1 MENKTENFL
10 SIPTQD
16 NNELDIC
23 EEIKKSIEAII
34 LYRSLYILKK
44 KFQLKKPKI
53 RSLYNSFNI
62 DKNSNVAQYNS
73 YQVNIENFVIICETI
88 FKECNIL
95 LTTLTNPKDIFLSN
109 IFLNMNRKMNEMNGI
124 LNDIK
129 TYITEQNNSLVKK
142 YNNLFYNKKIKPNLI
157 KNILENKQK
166 QSIKKTYNNNSL
178 KSYNDNNQMN
188 INYQNNEKSDINIVT
203 IEKEKEIKNETNQD
217 EEEEE
222 IQRTIV
228 EYNRKGKIIRTFNR
242 IANDN
247 LTLSINKENEKNEKK
262 KNLKNIIKEKI
273 QYFQINNNNDFVGSY
288 MQNILEKSTNFEVIN
303 EKEEYN
309 YENDEKN
316 KTVSMYKLIDIENNI
331 NYNNILYIETLP
343 LIIADYMQQF
353 PFYCIIETESDL
365 ANELNILFD
374 KELIEKMN
382 NYEEAL
388 KFKNENYITKELYKY
403 EKSKTKI
410 ENNIKIYENLINEK
424 KSKGDNTVIL
434 ENMLEKLL
442 AKNIVIQDKISQLKS
457 ENNNN
462 NNNNTI
468 KYEFNTKNDY
478 QDANITNNM
487 ELNDIS
493 RYTNIGVKLSESN
506 NNKTL
511 NNYEYNKSKIKLS
524 DIGKEKM
531 SISQL
536 NTNLKYKKSITTK
549 PNITTDRTDN
559 NTKISNSVKDIF
571 NFYSRQHNS
580 VGSNGL
586 FADVEKNMEHLTTSE
601 FSKFCVEFNIPITR
615 QKCNDIYK
623 KSLSLSPS
631 KENRPQL
638 MNLEAFIYSL
648 KYIAN
653 NIHQNKLSLLQRNIQ
668 QEKSKLNSLEM
679 KQVKIKEMEK
689 YNNSLNLNSN
699 NNTNKNKN
707 TFDKGEFY
715 FECEKKKYMNS
726 IFNLENKYN
735 NEKNKTEDEIMNNF
749 YVYIGINSNNEYKS
763 KLKGFLLP
771 FRTREK
777 KKSLT
782 RSKNSIWSRLESEI
796 REANKI
802 FIMRKNEQKK
812 LVLSKEVLEK
822 QLLFKK
828 KKKLFKIKNE
838 RLHEHI
844 EKKINKKYADK
855 LSDFRNELKRKKLE
869 KIEMKR
875 KEELDKKNI
884 ISWNKLEDFDVSNLE
899 IDENEKKL
907 FIESD
912 NSDEDEEIINRMSNY
927 KKRLNKN
934 NSALDLT
941 SKNSLLLP
949 PITKKINL
957 EKDNSL
963 KDDLN
968 SNEFKEIINND
979 YNMKKEETNNFGNLS
994 AITNNNQNFN
1004 YD

>member
-10 SIPTQD
+10 SVPSQD

-109 IFLNMNRKMNEMNGI
+109 IFLNMNRKINEMNGI

-157 KNILENKQK
+157 KNILENKQN
-166 QSIKKTYNNNSL
+166 QSTKKTYNKKSL
-178 KSYNDNNQMN
+178 NSYNNNQTN
-188 INYQNNEKSDINIVT
+188 INYQSNEKIDMNIVT

-228 EYNRKGKIIRTFNR
+228 EYNRKGKVIRTFNR

-262 KNLKNIIKEKI
+262 KKLKNTIKEKI

-303 EKEEYN
+303 EKEEEYN

-388 KFKNENYITKELYKY
+388 KFKNENYITKEIYKY
-403 EKSKTKI
+403 EKSKIKI

-424 KSKGDNTVIL
+424 KSKGDNTLIL

-457 ENNNN
+457 ESNNN

-468 KYEFNTKNDY
+468 KYELNTKNDY
-478 QDANITNNM
+478 QDANISNNM

-536 NTNLKYKKSITTK
+536 NTNLKYKKSINTK

-559 NTKISNSVKDIF
+559 NTKINNSVKDIF

-631 KENRPQL
+631 KENKSQL

-689 YNNSLNLNSN
+689 YNNSLNLNSD
-699 NNTNKNKN
+699 NNTNKNKS

-782 RSKNSIWSRLESEI
+782 KSKNGIGSRLESEM
-796 REANKI
+796 REVNKI

-822 QLLFKK
+822 QLLYKE

-838 RLHEHI
+838 RLNEHI

-869 KIEMKR
+869 KIEMKK
-875 KEELDKKNI
+875 KEEMDKKNI

-912 NSDEDEEIINRMSNY
+912 NSDEDEEIINRMCNY

-934 NSALDLT
+934 NSAMDLT

-963 KDDLN
+963 KDELN

>member
-10 SIPTQD
+10 SVPSQD

-109 IFLNMNRKMNEMNGI
+109 IFLNMNRKINEMNGI

-157 KNILENKQK
+157 KNILENKQN
-166 QSIKKTYNNNSL
+166 QSTKKTYNKKSL
-178 KSYNDNNQMN
+178 NSYNNNQMN
-188 INYQNNEKSDINIVT
+188 INYQSNEKIDMNIVT

-228 EYNRKGKIIRTFNR
+228 EYNRKGKVIRTFNR

-262 KNLKNIIKEKI
+262 KKLKNTIKEKI

-303 EKEEYN
+303 EKEEEYN

-388 KFKNENYITKELYKY
+388 KFKNENYITKEIYKY
-403 EKSKTKI
+403 EKSKIKI

-424 KSKGDNTVIL
+424 KSKGDNTLIL

-457 ENNNN
+457 ESNNN

-468 KYEFNTKNDY
+468 KYELNTKNDY
-478 QDANITNNM
+478 QDANISNNM

-536 NTNLKYKKSITTK
+536 NTNLKYKKSINTK

-559 NTKISNSVKDIF
+559 NTKINNSVKDIF

-631 KENRPQL
+631 KENKSQL

-689 YNNSLNLNSN
+689 YNNSLNLNSD
-699 NNTNKNKN
+699 NNTNKNKS

-782 RSKNSIWSRLESEI
+782 KSKNGIGSRLESEM
-796 REANKI
+796 REVNKI

-822 QLLFKK
+822 QLLYKE

-838 RLHEHI
+838 RLNEHI

-869 KIEMKR
+869 KIEMKK
-875 KEELDKKNI
+875 KEEMDKKNI

-899 IDENEKKL
+899 IDEDEKKL

-912 NSDEDEEIINRMSNY
+912 NSDEDEEIINRMCNY

-934 NSALDLT
+934 NSAMDLT

-963 KDDLN
+963 KDELN

>member
-1 MENKTENFL
+1 
-10 SIPTQD
+10 
-16 NNELDIC
+16 
-23 EEIKKSIEAII
+23 
-34 LYRSLYILKK
+34 
-44 KFQLKKPKI
+44 
-53 RSLYNSFNI
+53 
-62 DKNSNVAQYNS
+62 
-73 YQVNIENFVIICETI
+73 
-88 FKECNIL
+88 
-95 LTTLTNPKDIFLSN
+95 
-109 IFLNMNRKMNEMNGI
+109 
-124 LNDIK
+124 
-129 TYITEQNNSLVKK
+129 
-142 YNNLFYNKKIKPNLI
+142 
-157 KNILENKQK
+157 
-166 QSIKKTYNNNSL
+166 
-178 KSYNDNNQMN
+178 
-188 INYQNNEKSDINIVT
+188 
-203 IEKEKEIKNETNQD
+203 
-217 EEEEE
+217 
-222 IQRTIV
+222 
-228 EYNRKGKIIRTFNR
+228 
-242 IANDN
+242 
-247 LTLSINKENEKNEKK
+247 
-262 KNLKNIIKEKI
+262 
-273 QYFQINNNNDFVGSY
+273 
-288 MQNILEKSTNFEVIN
+288 
-303 EKEEYN
+303 
-309 YENDEKN
+309 
-316 KTVSMYKLIDIENNI
+316 
-331 NYNNILYIETLP
+331 
-343 LIIADYMQQF
+343 
-353 PFYCIIETESDL
+353 
-365 ANELNILFD
+365 
-374 KELIEKMN
+374 
-382 NYEEAL
+382 
-388 KFKNENYITKELYKY
+388 
-403 EKSKTKI
+403 
-410 ENNIKIYENLINEK
+410 
-424 KSKGDNTVIL
+424 
-434 ENMLEKLL
+434 
-442 AKNIVIQDKISQLKS
+442 
-457 ENNNN
+457 
-462 NNNNTI
+462 
-468 KYEFNTKNDY
+468 
-478 QDANITNNM
+478 
-487 ELNDIS
+487 
-493 RYTNIGVKLSESN
+493 
-506 NNKTL
+506 
-511 NNYEYNKSKIKLS
+511 
-524 DIGKEKM
+524 
-531 SISQL
+531 
-536 NTNLKYKKSITTK
+536 
-549 PNITTDRTDN
+549 
-559 NTKISNSVKDIF
+559 
-571 NFYSRQHNS
+571 
-580 VGSNGL
+580 
-586 FADVEKNMEHLTTSE
+586 MEHLTTSE

-631 KENRPQL
+631 KENKSQL

-699 NNTNKNKN
+699 NTTNKNKN

-822 QLLFKK
+822 QLLFKE

-838 RLHEHI
+838 RLHDHI

-855 LSDFRNELKRKKLE
+855 LSDFGNELKRKKLE

>member
-10 SIPTQD
+10 SVPSQD

-109 IFLNMNRKMNEMNGI
+109 IFLNMNRKINEMNGI

-157 KNILENKQK
+157 KNILENKQN
-166 QSIKKTYNNNSL
+166 QSTKKTYNKKSL
-178 KSYNDNNQMN
+178 NSYNNNQTN
-188 INYQNNEKSDINIVT
+188 INYQSNEKIDMNIVT

-228 EYNRKGKIIRTFNR
+228 EYNRKGKVIRTFNR

-262 KNLKNIIKEKI
+262 KKLKNTIKEKI

-303 EKEEYN
+303 EKEEEYN

-388 KFKNENYITKELYKY
+388 KFKNENYITKEIYKY
-403 EKSKTKI
+403 EKSKIKI

-424 KSKGDNTVIL
+424 KSKGDNTLIL

-457 ENNNN
+457 ESNNN

-468 KYEFNTKNDY
+468 KYELNTKNDY
-478 QDANITNNM
+478 QDANISNNM

-536 NTNLKYKKSITTK
+536 NTNLKYKKSINTK

-559 NTKISNSVKDIF
+559 NTKINNSVKDIF

-631 KENRPQL
+631 KENKSQL

-689 YNNSLNLNSN
+689 YNNSLNLNSD
-699 NNTNKNKN
+699 NNTNKNKS

-782 RSKNSIWSRLESEI
+782 KSKNGIGSRLESEM
-796 REANKI
+796 REVNKI

-822 QLLFKK
+822 QLLYKE

-838 RLHEHI
+838 RLNEHI

-869 KIEMKR
+869 KIEMKK
-875 KEELDKKNI
+875 KEEMDKKNI

-912 NSDEDEEIINRMSNY
+912 NSDEDEEIINRMCNY

-934 NSALDLT
+934 NSAMDLT

>member
-10 SIPTQD
+10 SVPSQD

-109 IFLNMNRKMNEMNGI
+109 IFLNMNRKINEMNGI

-157 KNILENKQK
+157 KNILENKQN
-166 QSIKKTYNNNSL
+166 QSTKKTYNKKSL
-178 KSYNDNNQMN
+178 NSYNNNQMN
-188 INYQNNEKSDINIVT
+188 INYQSNEKIDMNIVT

-228 EYNRKGKIIRTFNR
+228 EYNRKGKVIRTFNR

-262 KNLKNIIKEKI
+262 KKLKNTIKEKI

-303 EKEEYN
+303 EKEEEYN

-388 KFKNENYITKELYKY
+388 KFKNENYITKEIYKY
-403 EKSKTKI
+403 EKSKIKI

-424 KSKGDNTVIL
+424 KSKGDNTLIL

-457 ENNNN
+457 ESNNN

-468 KYEFNTKNDY
+468 KYELNTKNDY
-478 QDANITNNM
+478 QDANISNNM

-536 NTNLKYKKSITTK
+536 NTNLKYKKSINTK

-559 NTKISNSVKDIF
+559 NTKINNSVKDIF

-631 KENRPQL
+631 KENKSQL

-689 YNNSLNLNSN
+689 YNNSLNLNSD
-699 NNTNKNKN
+699 NNTNKNKS

-782 RSKNSIWSRLESEI
+782 KSKNGIGSRLESEM
-796 REANKI
+796 REVNKI

-822 QLLFKK
+822 QLLYKE

-838 RLHEHI
+838 RLNEHI

-869 KIEMKR
+869 KIEMKK
-875 KEELDKKNI
+875 KEEMDKKNI

-912 NSDEDEEIINRMSNY
+912 NSDEDEEIINRMCNY

-934 NSALDLT
+934 NSAMDLT

>member
-10 SIPTQD
+10 SVPSQD

-109 IFLNMNRKMNEMNGI
+109 IFLNMNRKINEMNGI

-157 KNILENKQK
+157 KNILENKQN
-166 QSIKKTYNNNSL
+166 QSTKKTYNKKSL
-178 KSYNDNNQMN
+178 NSYNNNQTN
-188 INYQNNEKSDINIVT
+188 INYQSNEKIDMNIVT

-228 EYNRKGKIIRTFNR
+228 EYNRKGKVIRTFNR

-262 KNLKNIIKEKI
+262 KKLKNTIKEKI

-303 EKEEYN
+303 EKEEEYN

-388 KFKNENYITKELYKY
+388 KFKNENYITKEIYKY
-403 EKSKTKI
+403 EKSKIKI

-424 KSKGDNTVIL
+424 KSKGDNTLIL

-457 ENNNN
+457 ESNNN

-468 KYEFNTKNDY
+468 KYELNTKNDY
-478 QDANITNNM
+478 QDANISNNM

-536 NTNLKYKKSITTK
+536 NTNLKYKKSINTK

-559 NTKISNSVKDIF
+559 NTKINNSVKDIF

-631 KENRPQL
+631 KENKSQL

-689 YNNSLNLNSN
+689 YNNSLNLNSD
-699 NNTNKNKN
+699 NNTNKNKS

-782 RSKNSIWSRLESEI
+782 KSKNGIGSRLESEM
-796 REANKI
+796 REVNKI

-822 QLLFKK
+822 QLLYKE

-838 RLHEHI
+838 RLNEHI

-869 KIEMKR
+869 KIEMKK
-875 KEELDKKNI
+875 KEEMDKKNI

-912 NSDEDEEIINRMSNY
+912 NSDEDEEIINRMCNY

-934 NSALDLT
+934 NSAMDLT

-949 PITKKINL
+949 PITKKSNL
-957 EKDNSL
+957 EKENSL
-963 KDDLN
+963 KDELN

>member
-95 LTTLTNPKDIFLSN
+95 LTTLTNPKDIFLST

-166 QSIKKTYNNNSL
+166 QSIKKTYNYNSL

-188 INYQNNEKSDINIVT
+188 INYQNNEKNEINIVT

-462 NNNNTI
+462 NNNTI
-468 KYEFNTKNDY
+468 KYELNTKNDY

-536 NTNLKYKKSITTK
+536 NTNLKYKKSINTK
-549 PNITTDRTDN
+549 PNVTTDRTDN

-689 YNNSLNLNSN
+689 YNNSLNLNTN

-822 QLLFKK
+822 QLLFKE

-838 RLHEHI
+838 RLHDHI

>member
-73 YQVNIENFVIICETI
+73 YQVNVENFVIICETI

-166 QSIKKTYNNNSL
+166 QSIKKTYNYNSL

-462 NNNNTI
+462 NNNTI
-468 KYEFNTKNDY
+468 KYELNTKNDY

-536 NTNLKYKKSITTK
+536 NTNLKYKKSINTK

-689 YNNSLNLNSN
+689 YNNSLNLNTN

-822 QLLFKK
+822 QLLFKE

-838 RLHEHI
+838 RLHDHI

-934 NSALDLT
+934 NSAMDLT

>member
-462 NNNNTI
+462 NNNTI
-468 KYEFNTKNDY
+468 KYELNTKNDY

-536 NTNLKYKKSITTK
+536 NTNLKYKKSINTK
-549 PNITTDRTDN
+549 PNVTTDRTDN

-631 KENRPQL
+631 KENKSQL

-822 QLLFKK
+822 QLLFKE

-838 RLHEHI
+838 RLHDHI

>member
-10 SIPTQD
+10 SVPSQD

-109 IFLNMNRKMNEMNGI
+109 IFLNMNRKINEMNGI

-157 KNILENKQK
+157 KNILENKQN
-166 QSIKKTYNNNSL
+166 QSTKKTYNKKSL
-178 KSYNDNNQMN
+178 NSYNNNQTN
-188 INYQNNEKSDINIVT
+188 INYQSNEKIDMNIVT

-228 EYNRKGKIIRTFNR
+228 EYNRKGKVIRTFNR

-262 KNLKNIIKEKI
+262 KKLKNTIKEKI

-303 EKEEYN
+303 EKEEEYN

-388 KFKNENYITKELYKY
+388 KFKNENYITKEIYKY
-403 EKSKTKI
+403 EKSKIKI

-424 KSKGDNTVIL
+424 KSKGDNTLIL

-457 ENNNN
+457 ESNNN

-468 KYEFNTKNDY
+468 KYELNTKNDY
-478 QDANITNNM
+478 QDANISNNM

-536 NTNLKYKKSITTK
+536 NTNLKYKKSINTK

-559 NTKISNSVKDIF
+559 NTKINNSVKDIF

-631 KENRPQL
+631 KENKSQL

-689 YNNSLNLNSN
+689 YNNSLNLNSD
-699 NNTNKNKN
+699 NNTNKNKS

-782 RSKNSIWSRLESEI
+782 KSKNGIGSRLESEM
-796 REANKI
+796 REVNKI

-822 QLLFKK
+822 QLLYKE

-838 RLHEHI
+838 RLNEHI

-869 KIEMKR
+869 KIEMKK
-875 KEELDKKNI
+875 KEEMDKKNI

-899 IDENEKKL
+899 IDEDEKKL

-912 NSDEDEEIINRMSNY
+912 NSDEDEEIINRMCNY

-934 NSALDLT
+934 NSAMDLT

-963 KDDLN
+963 KDERN

>member
-10 SIPTQD
+10 SVPSQD

-109 IFLNMNRKMNEMNGI
+109 IFLNMNRKINEMNGI

-157 KNILENKQK
+157 KNILENKQN
-166 QSIKKTYNNNSL
+166 QSTKKTYNKKSL
-178 KSYNDNNQMN
+178 NSYNNNQTN
-188 INYQNNEKSDINIVT
+188 INYQSNEKIDMNIVT

-228 EYNRKGKIIRTFNR
+228 EYNRKGKVIRTFNR

-262 KNLKNIIKEKI
+262 KKLKNTIKEKI

-303 EKEEYN
+303 EKEEEYN

-388 KFKNENYITKELYKY
+388 KFKNENYITKEIYKY
-403 EKSKTKI
+403 EKSKIKI

-424 KSKGDNTVIL
+424 KSKGDNTLIL

-457 ENNNN
+457 ESNNN

-468 KYEFNTKNDY
+468 KYELNTKNDY
-478 QDANITNNM
+478 QDANISNYM

-536 NTNLKYKKSITTK
+536 NTNLKYKKSINTK

-559 NTKISNSVKDIF
+559 NTKINNSVKDIF

-631 KENRPQL
+631 KENKSQL

-689 YNNSLNLNSN
+689 YNNSLNLNSD
-699 NNTNKNKN
+699 NNTNKNKS

-782 RSKNSIWSRLESEI
+782 KSKNGIGSRLESEM
-796 REANKI
+796 REVNKI

-822 QLLFKK
+822 QLLYKE

-838 RLHEHI
+838 RLNEHI

-869 KIEMKR
+869 KIEMKK
-875 KEELDKKNI
+875 KEEMDKKNI

-912 NSDEDEEIINRMSNY
+912 NSDEDEEIINRMCNY

-934 NSALDLT
+934 NSAMDLT

>member
-73 YQVNIENFVIICETI
+73 YQVNIGNFVIICETI

-912 NSDEDEEIINRMSNY
+912 NSDEDEELINRMSNY

-963 KDDLN
+963 KDDFN

>member
-178 KSYNDNNQMN
+178 KSYNDNNQIN

-912 NSDEDEEIINRMSNY
+912 NSDEDEELINRMSNY

>member
-10 SIPTQD
+10 SVPSQD

-109 IFLNMNRKMNEMNGI
+109 IFLNMNRKINEMNGI

-157 KNILENKQK
+157 KNILENKQN
-166 QSIKKTYNNNSL
+166 QSTKKTYNKKSL
-178 KSYNDNNQMN
+178 NSYNNNQTN
-188 INYQNNEKSDINIVT
+188 INYQSNEKIDMNIVT

-228 EYNRKGKIIRTFNR
+228 EYNRKGKVIRTFNR

-262 KNLKNIIKEKI
+262 KKLKNTIKEKI

-303 EKEEYN
+303 EKEEEYN

-388 KFKNENYITKELYKY
+388 KFKNENYITKEIYKY
-403 EKSKTKI
+403 EKSKIKI

-424 KSKGDNTVIL
+424 KSKGDNTLIL

-457 ENNNN
+457 ESNNN

-468 KYEFNTKNDY
+468 KYELNTKNDY
-478 QDANITNNM
+478 QDANISNNM

-536 NTNLKYKKSITTK
+536 NTNLKYKKSINTK

-559 NTKISNSVKDIF
+559 NTKINNSVKDIF

-631 KENRPQL
+631 KENKSQL

-689 YNNSLNLNSN
+689 YNNSLNLNSD
-699 NNTNKNKN
+699 NNTNKNKS

-782 RSKNSIWSRLESEI
+782 KSKNGIGSRLESEM
-796 REANKI
+796 REVNKI

-822 QLLFKK
+822 QLLYKE

-838 RLHEHI
+838 RLNEHI

-869 KIEMKR
+869 KIEMKK
-875 KEELDKKNI
+875 KEEMDKKNI

-899 IDENEKKL
+899 IDEDEKKL

-912 NSDEDEEIINRMSNY
+912 NSDEDEEIINRMCNY

-934 NSALDLT
+934 NSAMDLT

-949 PITKKINL
+949 PITKKSNL
-957 EKDNSL
+957 EKENSL
-963 KDDLN
+963 KDELN

>member
-166 QSIKKTYNNNSL
+166 QSIKKTYNYNSL

-188 INYQNNEKSDINIVT
+188 INYQNNEKNEINIVT

-222 IQRTIV
+222 IQITIV

-343 LIIADYMQQF
+343 LIIADFIQQF

-468 KYEFNTKNDY
+468 KYELNTKNDY
-478 QDANITNNM
+478 QDANLTNNM

-631 KENRPQL
+631 KENKSQL

-822 QLLFKK
+822 QLLFKE

-838 RLHEHI
+838 RLHDHI

-979 YNMKKEETNNFGNLS
+979 YNMKKEETNNFWNLS

>member
-10 SIPTQD
+10 SVPSQD

-109 IFLNMNRKMNEMNGI
+109 IFLNMNRKINEMNGI

-157 KNILENKQK
+157 KNILENKQN
-166 QSIKKTYNNNSL
+166 QSTKKTYNKKSL
-178 KSYNDNNQMN
+178 NSYNNNQMN
-188 INYQNNEKSDINIVT
+188 INYQSNEKIDMNIVT

-228 EYNRKGKIIRTFNR
+228 EYNRKGKVIRTFNR

-262 KNLKNIIKEKI
+262 KKLKNTIKEKI

-303 EKEEYN
+303 EKEEEYN

-388 KFKNENYITKELYKY
+388 KFKNENYITKEIYKY
-403 EKSKTKI
+403 EKSKIKI

-424 KSKGDNTVIL
+424 KSKGDNTLIL

-457 ENNNN
+457 ESNNN

-468 KYEFNTKNDY
+468 KYELNTKNDY
-478 QDANITNNM
+478 QDANISNYM

-536 NTNLKYKKSITTK
+536 NTNLKYKKSINTK

-559 NTKISNSVKDIF
+559 NTKINNSVKDIF

-631 KENRPQL
+631 KENKSQL

-689 YNNSLNLNSN
+689 YNNSLNLNSD
-699 NNTNKNKN
+699 NNTNKNKS

-782 RSKNSIWSRLESEI
+782 KSKNGIGSRLESEM
-796 REANKI
+796 REVNKI

-822 QLLFKK
+822 QLLYKE

-838 RLHEHI
+838 RLNEHI

-869 KIEMKR
+869 KIEMKK
-875 KEELDKKNI
+875 KEEMDKKNI

-912 NSDEDEEIINRMSNY
+912 NSDEDEEIINRMCNY

-934 NSALDLT
+934 NSAMDLT

>member
-10 SIPTQD
+10 SVPSQD

-109 IFLNMNRKMNEMNGI
+109 IFLNMNRKINEMNGI

-157 KNILENKQK
+157 KNILENKQN
-166 QSIKKTYNNNSL
+166 QSTKKTYNKKSL
-178 KSYNDNNQMN
+178 NSYNNNQMN
-188 INYQNNEKSDINIVT
+188 INYQSNEKIDMNIVT

-228 EYNRKGKIIRTFNR
+228 EYNRKGKVIRTFNR

-262 KNLKNIIKEKI
+262 KKLKNTIKEKI

-303 EKEEYN
+303 EKEEEYN

-388 KFKNENYITKELYKY
+388 KFKNENYITKEIYKY
-403 EKSKTKI
+403 EKSKIKI

-424 KSKGDNTVIL
+424 KSKGDNTLIL

-457 ENNNN
+457 ESNNN

-468 KYEFNTKNDY
+468 KYELNTKNDY
-478 QDANITNNM
+478 QDANISNYM

-536 NTNLKYKKSITTK
+536 NTNLKYKKSINTK

-559 NTKISNSVKDIF
+559 NTKINNSVKDIF

-631 KENRPQL
+631 KENKSQL

-689 YNNSLNLNSN
+689 YNNSLNLNSD
-699 NNTNKNKN
+699 NNTNKNKS

-782 RSKNSIWSRLESEI
+782 KSKNGIGSRLESEM
-796 REANKI
+796 REVNKI

-822 QLLFKK
+822 QLLYKE

-838 RLHEHI
+838 RLNEHI

-869 KIEMKR
+869 KIEMKK
-875 KEELDKKNI
+875 KEEMDKKNI

-912 NSDEDEEIINRMSNY
+912 NSDEDEEIINRMCNY

-934 NSALDLT
+934 NSAMDLT

-963 KDDLN
+963 KDELN

>member
-10 SIPTQD
+10 SVPSQD

-109 IFLNMNRKMNEMNGI
+109 IFLNMNRKINEMNGI

-157 KNILENKQK
+157 KNILENKQN
-166 QSIKKTYNNNSL
+166 QSTKKTYNKKSL
-178 KSYNDNNQMN
+178 NSYNNNQTN
-188 INYQNNEKSDINIVT
+188 INYQSNEKIDMNIVT

-228 EYNRKGKIIRTFNR
+228 EYNRKGKVIRTFNR

-262 KNLKNIIKEKI
+262 KKLKNTIKEKI

-303 EKEEYN
+303 EKEEEYN

-388 KFKNENYITKELYKY
+388 KFKNENYITKEIYKY
-403 EKSKTKI
+403 EKSKIKI

-424 KSKGDNTVIL
+424 KSKGDNTLIL

-457 ENNNN
+457 ESNNN

-468 KYEFNTKNDY
+468 KYELNTKNDY
-478 QDANITNNM
+478 QDANISNNM

-536 NTNLKYKKSITTK
+536 NTNLKYKKSINTK

-559 NTKISNSVKDIF
+559 NTKINNSVKDIF

-631 KENRPQL
+631 KENKSQL

-689 YNNSLNLNSN
+689 YNNSLNLNSD
-699 NNTNKNKN
+699 NNTNKNKS

-782 RSKNSIWSRLESEI
+782 KSKNGIGSRLESEM
-796 REANKI
+796 REVNKI

-822 QLLFKK
+822 QLLYKE

-838 RLHEHI
+838 RLNEHI

-869 KIEMKR
+869 KIEMKK
-875 KEELDKKNI
+875 KEEMDKKNI

-899 IDENEKKL
+899 IDEDEKKL

-912 NSDEDEEIINRMSNY
+912 NSDEDEEIINRMCNY

-934 NSALDLT
+934 NSAMDLT

-963 KDDLN
+963 KDELN

>member
-10 SIPTQD
+10 SVPSQD

-109 IFLNMNRKMNEMNGI
+109 IFLNMNRKINEMNGI

-157 KNILENKQK
+157 KNILENKQN
-166 QSIKKTYNNNSL
+166 QSTKKTYNKKSL
-178 KSYNDNNQMN
+178 NSYNNNQTN
-188 INYQNNEKSDINIVT
+188 INYQSNEKIDMNIVT

-228 EYNRKGKIIRTFNR
+228 EYNRKGKVIRTFNR

-262 KNLKNIIKEKI
+262 KKLKNTIKEKI

-303 EKEEYN
+303 EKEEEYN

-388 KFKNENYITKELYKY
+388 KFKNENYITKEIYKY
-403 EKSKTKI
+403 EKSKIKI

-424 KSKGDNTVIL
+424 KSKGDNTLIL

-457 ENNNN
+457 ESNNN

-468 KYEFNTKNDY
+468 KYELNTKNDY
-478 QDANITNNM
+478 QDANISNNM

-536 NTNLKYKKSITTK
+536 NTNLKYKKSINTK

-559 NTKISNSVKDIF
+559 NTKINNSVKDIF

-631 KENRPQL
+631 KENKSQL

-689 YNNSLNLNSN
+689 YNNSLNLNSD
-699 NNTNKNKN
+699 NNTNKNKS

-782 RSKNSIWSRLESEI
+782 KSKNGIGSRLESEM
-796 REANKI
+796 REVNKI

-822 QLLFKK
+822 QLLYKE

-838 RLHEHI
+838 RLNEHI

-869 KIEMKR
+869 KIEMKK
-875 KEELDKKNI
+875 KEEMDKKNI

-899 IDENEKKL
+899 IDEDEKKL

-912 NSDEDEEIINRMSNY
+912 NSDEDEEIINRMCNY

-934 NSALDLT
+934 NSAMDLT

>member
-462 NNNNTI
+462 NNNTI
-468 KYEFNTKNDY
+468 KYELNTKNDY

-536 NTNLKYKKSITTK
+536 NAHLKYKKSITTK

-631 KENRPQL
+631 KENKSQL

-689 YNNSLNLNSN
+689 YNNSINLNNN

-838 RLHEHI
+838 RLHDHI

>member
-188 INYQNNEKSDINIVT
+188 INYQNNEKNEINIVT

-462 NNNNTI
+462 NNNTI
-468 KYEFNTKNDY
+468 KYELNTKNDY

-536 NTNLKYKKSITTK
+536 NTNLKYKKSINTK
-549 PNITTDRTDN
+549 PNVTTDRTDN

-822 QLLFKK
+822 QLLFKE